1 MFISD
6 FAIRRPMITVVA
18 MVALVVF
25 GAFAFWRLQTDEFP
39 DVADPV
45 VMTAIIY
52 PGASPDQV
60 ERELLD
66 PIEEAIQGI
75 SGVDQVFG
83 EARDGYAQII
93 TIFLFEKDLKEA
105 TQDIRDAISAIRS
118 DLPTEMEEPI
128 LRRFSPND
136 FPIVDISLTSSTL
149 SQADLTRIADPG
161 ITRELR
167 TISGVSQVAVVGNL
181 NRELTVEL
189 RPDALQASGLS
200 VGQVVQALQAQNLA
214 VPVGRLNG
222 SLDERTI
229 RLKGRLEGPADFMQ
243 MVVAER
249 NGQIIRLGDV
259 AVAKD
264 GTEEQR
270 SVALFWGKDSAGNW
284 TAAPQEAVGISISKS
299 KGYSTTDVSDRI
311 RAKIATLQ
319 STLPKGVE
327 MQLVRDAGPRVRT
340 AVKNVQLAL
349 VEGAILTVLV
359 VFLFLNSWRS
369 TVITGLALPVSVL
382 ASFIAVWVLGF
393 KLETMSLL
401 GLSLAIGILID
412 DAIVVRENIVRH
424 VELGKDHFRAAHDGT
439 DEIGLAV
446 AATTFSIVAVFV
458 PVGFMYGVA
467 GQWFKPFALTIACSV
482 LVSLFVSFSL
492 DPMLSAYWPDPH
504 QPEHKKAWITKKLD
518 RFNRWFNGLA
528 HSYKQVIAWALDHR
542 LPMIIVALGSLV
554 AAFTIPGNGL
564 LRFLVIAAGIGVIAW
579 AFAVD
584 GWNGRGMW
592 AVIGGFVALMG
603 IATIFGELRDAQPGI
618 TPAGFIQL
626 TVGLVII
633 GLTVM
638 GSRKPSIPR
647 RGLALL
653 GASVLVFAASML
665 VPKTRLV
672 GVEFFGKDDNSEFN
686 ISVET
691 PPGSNLEYL
700 RIKTEELLRTVRS
713 HPEVKYTYSTLGGG
727 ESGTVDVGNIYVRLV
742 PMEDRN
748 QDVVALATVVRDEVA
763 RVGGVSASVFTTSF
777 GGNQKQIQIQMR
789 GEDGVAL
796 QSAAEMVMA
805 EVRKVPNAVDVGLSS
820 KGQKPE
826 LDVQLNRGLAGS
838 MGVTVGQVA
847 QSLRP
852 AFAGIDAGDWVDPT
866 GETRDVVI
874 RLSPE
879 ARERIAD
886 LRRLPLVINGVDGP
900 RVVQLDQVA
909 LIEQSRGP
917 AAISHLDGDRVVTVQ
932 ANTQGRS
939 LGEVM
944 ADIDTRIASLQLPPG
959 VTISQGGEVESQQEV
974 FGRILAAL
982 GIAVLLMYLIL
993 VMQFGSF
1000 LDPLAIL
1007 LSLPLSLVGV
1017 LLALSITGNT
1027 INLMSLIGV
1036 ILLAGIVAKN
1046 AILLIDFAKWAREKA
1061 GMPLREALI
1070 EAGAIRLRPILMTT
1084 FALIAGM
1091 IPVAIGHGEG
1101 AQFRAPLGVA
1111 VIGGVV
1117 TSTLLTL
1124 LVIPTFYEIL
1134 DEWRGTV
1141 AGWFGMHPAQMTA
1154 EHPQP
1159 GLVVPQPSGD

>member
-6 FAIRRPMITVVA
+6 FAIRRPMVTVVT

-25 GAFAFWRLQTDEFP
+25 GLFALWRLQTDEFP
-39 DVADPV
+39 DVAEPV
-45 VMTAIIY
+45 VFTAIIY

-60 ERELLD
+60 EREVLD

-75 SGVDQVFG
+75 SGVDQVYG

-93 TIFLFEKDLKEA
+93 TVFVFEKDLKEA
-105 TQDIRDAISAIRS
+105 TQDIRDAISAIRI
-118 DLPTEMEEPI
+118 DLPPEMEEPI

-136 FPIVDISLTSSTL
+136 FPIVQISLTSATL
-149 SQADLTRIADPG
+149 TQADLTRIADPG
-161 ITRELR
+161 ITREMR
-167 TISGVSQVAVVGNL
+167 SIPGVAQVSVVGNL

-189 RPDALQASGLS
+189 RPAALQAAGIS
-200 VGQVVQALQAQNLA
+200 VGQVVQALQSQNLA

-229 RLKGRLEGPADFMQ
+229 RLKGRLEGPDDFMQ

-249 NGQIIRLGDV
+249 DGRVIRLGQI

-264 GTEEQR
+264 GTQEQR
-270 SVALFWGKDSAGNW
+270 SIALFND
-284 TAAPQEAVGISISKS
+284 QEAVGIEITKS
-299 KGYSTTDVSDRI
+299 KGYSTTDVSQRIRDRI
-311 RAKIATLQ
+311 AVLEE
-319 STLPKGVE
+319 TLPEGVTI
-327 MQLVRDAGPRVRT
+327 QLVRDAGPRVAT
-340 AVKNVQLAL
+340 AVKNVQMAL
-349 VEGAILTVLV
+349 IEGAILTVLV

-382 ASFIAVWVLGF
+382 ASFIAVWALGF

-424 VELGKDHFRAAHDGT
+424 LEMGKDHFRAAHEGT

-446 AATTFSIVAVFV
+446 AATTFSIVSVFV

-492 DPMLSAYWPDPH
+492 DPMLSAYWADPH
-504 QPEHKKAWITKKLD
+504 KEEHEKSWITKKLD

-528 HSYKQVIAWALDHR
+528 TRYKGVIAWALDHR
-542 LPMIIVALGSLV
+542 FSMVVVALGSLV
-554 AAFTIPGNGL
+554 AAFSIPGGGM
-564 LRFLVIAAGIGVIAW
+564 LRFLAIAVGIGCFAV
-579 AFAVD
+579 AFAKP
-584 GWNGRGMW
+584 GWQLYPPVRPRTGPVGLLL
-592 AVIGGFVALMG
+592 AVTIVAGFVAARSSGTKLIVLGVVALAALTAALAMSG
-603 IATIFGELRDAQPGI
+603 WRAPLTWAWRPLRVP
-618 TPAGFIQL
+618 L
-626 TVGLVII
+626 RGLVWI
-633 GLTVM
+633 GAAAIAFLIV
-638 GSRKPSIPR
+638 P
-647 RGLALL
+647 LL
-653 GASVLVFAASML
+653 
-665 VPKTRLV
+665 PKTLLV
-672 GVEFFGKDDNSEFN
+672 GFGFFGKDDTSEFN
-686 ISVET
+686 IAIET
-691 PPGSNLEYL
+691 PPGSNLEYT
-700 RIKTEELLRTVRS
+700 RRAAEEVLGVVRTR
-713 HPEVKYTYSTLGGG
+713 PEVRYTYTTLGGG
-727 ESGTVDVGNIYVRLV
+727 QSGTVDVGNIYVRLI
-742 PMEDRN
+742 PMSDRSR
-748 QDVVALATVVRDEVA
+748 DVEALAQVVREDVA
-763 RVGGVSASVFTTSF
+763 KVAGVTTSVFTSSF
-777 GGNQKQIQIQMR
+777 GGNQKQIQLQLR
-789 GEDGVAL
+789 GDDADAL
-796 QSAAEMVMA
+796 QRAAEMVMA
-805 EVRKVPNAVDVGLSS
+805 EVQQVPNAVDVGLSS

-826 LDVQLNRGLAGS
+826 LDVQLNRGIAGS
-838 MGVTVGQVA
+838 LGVTVGQVA

-874 RLSPE
+874 RLAPE
-879 ARERIAD
+879 SRERIED
-886 LRRLPLVINGVDGP
+886 LRRLPLVINGPSGP
-900 RVVQLDQVA
+900 TTVPLDQVA
-909 LIEQSRGP
+909 TIRQSLGP
-917 AAISHLDGDRVVTVQ
+917 AQINHLDGDRVVNVQ

-944 ADIDTRIASLQLPPG
+944 ADIDARLDSIQLPPG
-959 VTISQGGEVESQQEV
+959 VRVTQGGEVESQNEV
-974 FGRILAAL
+974 FGRIFAAL

-1017 LLALSITGNT
+1017 MLALSMTKNT
-1027 INLMSLIGV
+1027 INIMSLIGV

-1061 GMPLREALI
+1061 GLPLREALI

-1091 IPVAIGHGEG
+1091 IPVAIGSGEG
-1101 AQFRAPLGVA
+1101 AQFRAPLGIA
-1111 VIGGVV
+1111 VIGGVI

-1134 DEWRGTV
+1134 DEWR
-1141 AGWFGMHPAQMTA
+1141 AAIASWFGVRPAQMTA
-1154 EHPQP
+1154 EHPVTGMP
-1159 GLVVPQPSGD
+1159 VPHPSGD